1 MHGPS
6 LSLNDFFALSC
17 VSSRLFKCSQNTK
30 LLKSVLKLHY
40 LVSQVLHVSLVHY
53 VHLSSLFFF
62 PAAFLS
68 FLPTV
73 GIRDVVLML
82 TQSHGLWNDEPVIV
96 HKPADDREPVTES
109 TDAPAVSSNLLTV
122 VNFAASLDTATAS
135 NAQCKQIS

>member
-1 MHGPS
+1 MHVFARSEPRAWS
-6 LSLNDFFALSC
+6 VVIPHWFFALSC

-40 LVSQVLHVSLVHY
+40 LVSQVLHVALVHY

-62 PAAFLS
+62 PAAFPLFCQQFIS
-68 FLPTV
+68 ETL
-73 GIRDVVLML
+73 LML

-109 TDAPAVSSNLLTV
+109 TDAPAVSSNLLTS
-122 VNFAASLDTATAS
+122 VNFAASLDTATA
-135 NAQCKQIS
+135 